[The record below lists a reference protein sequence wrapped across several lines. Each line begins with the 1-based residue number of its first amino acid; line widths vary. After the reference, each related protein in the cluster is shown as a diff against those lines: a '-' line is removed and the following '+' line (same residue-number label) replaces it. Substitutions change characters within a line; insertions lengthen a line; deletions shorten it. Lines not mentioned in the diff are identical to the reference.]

1 MAPKQTAIETK
12 LGALI
17 PKQDANVVAAATFT
31 VFVLVFIGAVIPW
44 AREILQSYK
53 MVACACALPFSPTFA
68 SFLLRV

>member
-31 VFVLVFIGAVIPW
+31 VFLLVFIGSVLDW
-44 AREILQSYK
+44 ARAIILKNK
-53 MVACACALPFSPTFA
+53 MVACAPLLIPPSAFA
-68 SFLLRV
+68 PLRV

>member
-31 VFVLVFIGAVIPW
+31 VFVLVFIFVLIFVFVFVVGF
-44 AREILQSYK
+44 R
-53 MVACACALPFSPTFA
+53 
-68 SFLLRV
+68 